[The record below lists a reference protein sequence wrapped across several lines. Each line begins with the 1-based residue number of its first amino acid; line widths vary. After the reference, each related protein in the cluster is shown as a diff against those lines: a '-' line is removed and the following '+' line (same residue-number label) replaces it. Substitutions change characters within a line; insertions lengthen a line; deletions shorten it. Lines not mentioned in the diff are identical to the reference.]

1 MPERETVVEDLVVR
15 QGTVGVAGWETVG
28 TPVLSVAEKIAEV
41 LRFGQKIAEER
52 QVLGWGTA
60 VVQLPGLVE
69 VQKTGQQV

>member
-1 MPERETVVEDLVVR
+1 MPERETVVEGLVVR
-15 QGTVGVAGWETVG
+15 QGIVGVAGLGTVG
-28 TPVLSVAEKIAEV
+28 TPLLSVVEKIAEV

>member
-1 MPERETVVEDLVVR
+1 MPKRETVVEGLVVR
-15 QGTVGVAGWETVG
+15 QGIVGVAGWETVG
-28 TPVLSVAEKIAEV
+28 TPLLSVAEKIAEV

>member
-1 MPERETVVEDLVVR
+1 MPKRETVVEGLVVR
-15 QGTVGVAGWETVG
+15 QGTVG

-60 VVQLPGLVE
+60 VVLLPELVE

>member
-1 MPERETVVEDLVVR
+1 MPKRETVVEGLVAR
-15 QGTVGVAGWETVG
+15 QGIVGEAGLETVG

>member
-1 MPERETVVEDLVVR
+1 MPKRETVVERLVAR

-28 TPVLSVAEKIAEV
+28 TPLLSIAEKIAEV

-60 VVQLPGLVE
+60 VVHLPGLVE
-69 VQKTGQQV
+69 VQKIVQQV